1 MPYAVIFDLDGVLVD
16 TAPLHYRAWKRLAEL
31 IDIPFNQTDNERL
44 KGLGRR
50 ESLEALLALGRRSA
64 SEKEIQE
71 WMDVKNRWYV
81 ESLADLSPDDRLPGV
96 TPLLEQ
102 LKKEGFRLAVGSAS
116 RNARMILQRVE
127 LTPYFD
133 AVVDGTMIKRSK
145 PAPDVF
151 LKAAER
157 LEVPPEQAVV
167 IEDARAGIAAAH
179 AASMK
184 AIGIGDPQTLAE
196 ADLVVESLRAL
207 TADRIR
213 ALFMSTSRA

>member
-133 AVVDGTMIKRSK
+133 AVVDGTMINRSK